1 MLPVSLRE
9 VDCLLWTLATS
20 YPSLVAAAST
30 RPVSRIFHERMVAVG
45 PIVGAVGVSLLAF
58 GCFHLHAFLQGI
70 RAYRE
75 RTKSETC
82 VVPAL
87 HFLQLLDTSRFG
99 QEDELKFFRINDEVM
114 GGRSISSMDYSP
126 ADGLLFSGEINT
138 NGGGFAS
145 CRTLGDDVPL
155 GLSNGTQSALIVDAT
170 GDGQLHKVMLYTAD
184 SWQMSTPSWAHDFL
198 AAKKRSTYRLP
209 LSAFVPSKQGRV
221 ARGVQLNGA
230 EITGIGFSLS
240 LYSADGKPN
249 PSFGAGPFRLH
260 VHGVREV
267 RDDGIESRVS

>member
-1 MLPVSLRE
+1 MKDIFYCLVQ
-9 VDCLLWTLATS
+9 VDCLDLATS
-20 YPSLVAAAST
+20 YSIRASLRQPPRGPSPASSTSVWSPLAPSLVLSVF
-30 RPVSRIFHERMVAVG
+30 RCSRLVFIACLPSRH
-45 PIVGAVGVSLLAF
+45 PSL
-58 GCFHLHAFLQGI
+58 Q
-70 RAYRE
+70 
-75 RTKSETC
+75 RTDKVRNLCCSC
-82 VVPAL
+82 A

-249 PSFGAGPFRLH
+249 PSFGAGPFRPH

-267 RDDGIESRVS
+267 RDGIESRVS